1 MTARKAVA
9 DVVRDC
15 LERLVHLGGAEA
27 LQASLPTSSKRMV
40 EQGLMDRHAV
50 GAEPWALT
58 IERSKVAL
66 TWPDGQ
72 VLRLDPPTAPTAG
85 ELELNRA
92 IARYRDR
99 RR

>member
-27 LQASLPTSSKRMV
+27 LRASLPTSSKRLV
-40 EQGLMDRHAV
+40 EQGLVDRHAV

-58 IERSKVAL
+58 KRSKVAL

-72 VLRLDPPTAPTAG
+72 VLRLDPHTAPTAG